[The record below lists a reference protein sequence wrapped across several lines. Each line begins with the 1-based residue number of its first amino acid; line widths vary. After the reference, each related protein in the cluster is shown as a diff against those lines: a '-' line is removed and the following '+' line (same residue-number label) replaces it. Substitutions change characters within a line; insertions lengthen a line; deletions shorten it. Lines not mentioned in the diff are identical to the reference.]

1 MQSAREFTVVV
12 LISGRGSN
20 CQSLI
25 RQARNYSIVGV
36 VSNNADAPG
45 LAYAREAGIE
55 ATAVD
60 RKNAR
65 SLAQQKRQIYSH
77 IEALAPG
84 LIVLAGYLQILENDF
99 VERFEGKIVN
109 IHPSLLPRF
118 KGLDTHKRA
127 LQAFQQ
133 AGGAA
138 DPEHGCTVHYVDCG
152 IDTGPIIARARC
164 RIIASDTEEP
174 LAARVLALEH
184 RLFPWVVNAIAANDI
199 AYRDRQA
206 LYSPKAI
213 EGAKENG
220 FLLPERSPIMQASRA
235 VEGGG

>member
-1 MQSAREFTVVV
+1 MQAARNFTVAV

-25 RQARNYSIVGV
+25 GQARNYSIVGV
-36 VSNNADAPG
+36 VSNNADAGG

-55 ATAVD
+55 AIAVD
-60 RKNAR
+60 RKNAGSPAR
-65 SLAQQKRQIYSH
+65 QKQQIYSH
-77 IEALAPG
+77 IEALAPH
-84 LIVLAGYLQILENDF
+84 LIVLAGYMQILESDF

-133 AGGAA
+133 ADNTAVNS
-138 DPEHGCTVHYVDCG
+138 EHGCTVHYVDCG
-152 IDTGPIIARARC
+152 IDTGPIIAQARC
-164 RIIASDTEEP
+164 RIMASDSEET
-174 LAARVLALEH
+174 LAARVLDLEH
-184 RLFPWVVNAIAANDI
+184 RLFPWVTNNIAANDI

-206 LYSPKAI
+206 LFSPKAI
-213 EGAKENG
+213 EEAAEHG
-220 FLLPERSPIMQASRA
+220 FLLPEHSSILQA
-235 VEGGG
+235 G